1 MVSLKSVEKQLKSIH
16 FNQRAWGRTELSELP
31 HILMPDEEI
40 FECVNGYYEGGFAL
54 LCATNIRLL
63 LIDKKP
69 LKYLTVEDV
78 RFEMINQIDYSHR
91 LLGAHITVSTG
102 IKSLRFTSYNQQR
115 LRKLID
121 HIQNR
126 MAEAKQEVMNQGQT
140 QQQHLEKINEQLQA
154 YLLAQH
160 EHQEELRRQLE
171 EAKAAASVFPA
182 QQAAT
187 PARPIPPSPEIS
199 DYLFSQSLLKTYGL
213 QKGATLTEV
222 DEPVYGYPAAA
233 SQEDKL
239 DLPAA
244 LVTVAPD
251 QTPASR
257 PTDRDLAELYQAGRD
272 EIFKKYQVIATAAK
286 STQQSVSNHLPTSLG
301 SIGIEINPFRIA
313 YSKLPMVLRN
323 RKYAQR
329 QSVDRRS
336 VISPSGSP
344 VPGLPMSGGLQ

>member
-115 LRKLID
+115 LRKLIN

-160 EHQEELRRQLE
+160 EHQEELRRQLA
-171 EAKAAASVFPA
+171 EAKAAANTTS
-182 QQAAT
+182 QQVVT

-199 DYLFSQSLLKTYGL
+199 DYLFSQSLLKPYGL
-213 QKGATLTEV
+213 QKGATLPEVVDVPIYASPTGTSRKDETE
-222 DEPVYGYPAAA
+222 
-233 SQEDKL
+233 QQQL
-239 DLPAA
+239 L
-244 LVTVAPD
+244 TAPGKA
-251 QTPASR
+251 PNLR
-257 PTDRDLAELYQAGRD
+257 PSDRDLAELYQAGRD

-286 STQQSVSNHLPTSLG
+286 TTHQSVSNRLPASLG

-329 QSVDRRS
+329 QSVERRS
-336 VISPSGSP
+336 IISPSGSA
-344 VPGLPMSGGLQ
+344 VPGLPMSGGVH

>member
-1 MVSLKSVEKQLKSIH
+1 MVSLKSVEKQLKNIH

-31 HILMPDEEI
+31 SILMPDEEI

-115 LRKLID
+115 LRKLIN

-171 EAKAAASVFPA
+171 EAKAAANTVSR
-182 QQAAT
+182 QAAT
-187 PARPIPPSPEIS
+187 PVRPIPPSPEIA
-199 DYLFSQSLLKTYGL
+199 DYLFSQSLLKSYGL
-213 QKGATLTEV
+213 QKRAALPEVEV
-222 DEPVYGYPAAA
+222 DEPVYGSSVDLRGPDMAEQQPA
-233 SQEDKL
+233 L
-239 DLPAA
+239 PVPDL
-244 LVTVAPD
+244 APS
-251 QTPASR
+251 AN
-257 PTDRDLAELYQAGRD
+257 DRDLAEIYQAGRD

-286 STQQSVSNHLPTSLG
+286 TTQQSVSSRLPTSLG

-329 QSVDRRS
+329 QSVER
-336 VISPSGSP
+336 
-344 VPGLPMSGGLQ
+344 

>member
-1 MVSLKSVEKQLKSIH
+1 MVSLKSVEKQLKNIH
-16 FNQRAWGRTELSELP
+16 FNQRAWGRTEISELP
-31 HILMPDEEI
+31 SILMPDEEI

-115 LRKLID
+115 LRKLIN

-126 MAEAKQEVMNQGQT
+126 MAEVKQEVMNQGQT

-171 EAKAAASVFPA
+171 EAKAAASTA
-182 QQAAT
+182 SQWAAI
-187 PARPIPPSPEIS
+187 PARPIPPSPEIA
-199 DYLFSQSLLKTYGL
+199 DYLFSQSLLKSYGL
-213 QKGATLTEV
+213 QKGTALTEV
-222 DEPVYGYPAAA
+222 DEPVYGVPVNTIGPDMAEQQQ
-233 SQEDKL
+233 SLPKPNL
-239 DLPAA
+239 DPRAN
-244 LVTVAPD
+244 
-251 QTPASR
+251 
-257 PTDRDLAELYQAGRD
+257 DRDLAELYQAGRD
-272 EIFKKYQVIATAAK
+272 EVFKKYQVLATAAK
-286 STQQSVSNHLPTSLG
+286 TTQQTISNRLPTSLG
-301 SIGIEINPFRIA
+301 SLGIEVNPFRIA

-329 QSVDRRS
+329 QSVVRRS
-336 VISPSGSP
+336 AISPSGSE
-344 VPGLPMSGGLQ
+344 VPGLPMNGGAR

>member
-1 MVSLKSVEKQLKSIH
+1 MVSLKSVEQQLKGIH

-31 HILMPDEEI
+31 SILMPDEEI

-69 LKYLTVEDV
+69 LRYLTVEDV

-115 LRKLID
+115 LRKLIN

-126 MAEAKQEVMNQGQT
+126 MAEVKQEVMNQGQT

-160 EHQEELRRQLE
+160 EHQEELRRQLK
-171 EAKAAASVFPA
+171 EAKAAASTSV
-182 QQAAT
+182 QQSVI

-199 DYLFSQSLLKTYGL
+199 DYLFSKSLLKSYGL
-213 QKGATLTEV
+213 QKGPTLTEV
-222 DEPVYGYPAAA
+222 DEPIYGA
-233 SQEDKL
+233 STNTIGPDTVEQQLSLPKPNL
-239 DLPAA
+239 DPRAN
-244 LVTVAPD
+244 
-251 QTPASR
+251 
-257 PTDRDLAELYQAGRD
+257 DRDLAELYQAGRD
-272 EIFKKYQVIATAAK
+272 EIFKKYQVFATAAK
-286 STQQSVSNHLPTSLG
+286 TTQQSVSNRLPTSLG
-301 SIGIEINPFRIA
+301 SLGIEINPFRIA

-329 QSVDRRS
+329 QSVVRRS
-336 VISPSGSP
+336 VISPSGSAG
-344 VPGLPMSGGLQ
+344 PGLPMNGVH